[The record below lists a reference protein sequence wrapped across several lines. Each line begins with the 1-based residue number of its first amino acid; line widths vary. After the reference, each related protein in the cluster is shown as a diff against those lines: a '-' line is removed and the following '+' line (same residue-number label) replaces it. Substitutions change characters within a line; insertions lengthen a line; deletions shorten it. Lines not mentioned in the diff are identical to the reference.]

1 MGGILLGLVW
11 SLASVEAGAGLPV
24 SVHTTIRRDDF
35 PAEWRTRQ
43 VNAQAEPLAPSE
55 AERSV
60 AIARRAMAKYPPE
73 LLSRH
78 LDGVFFASR
87 LKFYGLSYGGT
98 YSANRLFLANRGSS
112 QGFTDQYL
120 EESFHHEFSS
130 VLLAN
135 RPDALDERAWRAA
148 GSIGYRSSGA
158 EAVASG
164 HASTRYSAALHEKG
178 FLAEYATASLEEDFN
193 MMAEGLFAGG
203 SQFWGAVDTYPRLN
217 RKMRLAVQFYQR
229 LDSSMSEAYFRQF
242 ALR

>member
-11 SLASVEAGAGLPV
+11 SLASVEAEAGLPV
-24 SVHTTIRRDDF
+24 SVHTTIQREDF

-55 AERSV
+55 AERSI

-73 LLSRH
+73 LLARH

-98 YSANRLFLANRGSS
+98 YSGNRLFLANRGSS

-135 RPDALDERAWRAA
+135 RPDALDSRAWRAA
-148 GSIGYRSSGA
+148 GAMAYRSSGA
-158 EAVASG
+158 EAIASG
-164 HASTRYSAALHEKG
+164 RASTRYSADLHEKG

-203 SQFWGAVDTYPRLN
+203 PRFWQAVDTHPRLA

-229 LDSSMSEAYFRQF
+229 LSPGLTEARFRSF
-242 ALR
+242 AR